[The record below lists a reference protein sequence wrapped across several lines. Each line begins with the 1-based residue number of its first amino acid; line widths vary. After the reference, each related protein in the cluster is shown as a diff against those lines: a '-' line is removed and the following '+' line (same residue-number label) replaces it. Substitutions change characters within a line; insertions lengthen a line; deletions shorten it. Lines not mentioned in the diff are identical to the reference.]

1 MIQNRHILALDIGK
15 VRTGVAVADTNVRI
29 ALPYDTIAM
38 NEETFRSE
46 VTELIVRHSCD
57 TIVVGY
63 PRNQSGEP
71 TAQTLYVEEMV
82 RLLGNID
89 ATIVFQDESL
99 TSVTAKERLNPELK
113 KEHKGKIDAEAAAI
127 ILQDYLEQYT

>member
-1 MIQNRHILALDIGK
+1 MSQNKHIIALDIGN

-38 NEETFRSE
+38 NEDTFRGE
-46 VTELIVRHSCD
+46 VAELVAQRSCN

-71 TAQTLYVEEMV
+71 TAQTAYVEKIV
-82 RLLGNID
+82 KLLD
-89 ATIVFQDESL
+89 DLDVKIVFQDESL
-99 TSVTAKERLNPELK
+99 TSVMAKERLNPELK

-127 ILQDYLEQYT
+127 ILQDYLELYT